1 MTEKVYTKKD
11 IDAILKDMMKRHARL
26 VKRVDDIDA
35 ENQKHIENLLNRIE
49 DLEEDLRRVE
59 SNVEWK

>member
-49 DLEEDLRRVE
+49 DLEDDLRRIE

>member
-35 ENQKHIENLLNRIE
+35 ENQKHIEKLLNRIE
-49 DLEEDLRRVE
+49 DLEDDLRRIE